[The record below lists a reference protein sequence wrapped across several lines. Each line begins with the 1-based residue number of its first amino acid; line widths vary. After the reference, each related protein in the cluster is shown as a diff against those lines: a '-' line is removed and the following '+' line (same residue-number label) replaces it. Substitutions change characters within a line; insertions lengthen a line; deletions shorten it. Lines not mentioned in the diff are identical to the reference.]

1 MKQIRIGVFE
11 TNSSSTHTLVVCTD
25 EELEKWKTGE
35 MVYNYR
41 EGFILPDNSNI
52 SSGGETYEAFMDD
65 DELEIDIYTYVTKG
79 EENLTI
85 FCKHEYD
92 S

>member
-1 MKQIRIGVFE
+1 MRQIRIGVFE

-25 EELEKWKTGE
+25 EELEKWKKGE

-41 EGFILPDNSNI
+41 EGFIPSD
-52 SSGGETYEAFMDD
+52 SSDGETFEDFMDED
-65 DELEIDIYTYVTKG
+65 YLEIDIHTYVTKE

-85 FCKHEYD
+85 FCKYGND
-92 S
+92 Y

>member
-25 EELEKWKTGE
+25 EELEKWEKGE

-41 EGFILPDNSNI
+41 EGVIPSD
-52 SSGGETYEAFMDD
+52 SSDGETFEVFMDD
-65 DELEIDIYTYVTKG
+65 DYLEVDFSTYVTKG
-79 EENLTI
+79 GEKLNI
-85 FCKHEYD
+85 ICKHGYNG
-92 S
+92 